1 MVKKPKHSDPP
12 LEEKVVSEVE
22 QMIRKLKKEMEEDKK
37 NRFYKV
43 EEKK

>member
-1 MVKKPKHSDPP
+1 MVKKPKYSDSP

-22 QMIRKLKKEMEEDKK
+22 QMIRKLKKEMKEDKK
-37 NRFYKV
+37 NKFYKV

>member
-12 LEEKVVSEVE
+12 SEEKVVSEVE
-22 QMIRKLKKEMEEDKK
+22 QMIKKLKKEMEEDKK
-37 NRFYKV
+37 NKFYKV

>member
-1 MVKKPKHSDPP
+1 MVKKPKPSDPP

-37 NRFYKV
+37 NRLYKI
-43 EEKK
+43 EEKN

>member
-1 MVKKPKHSDPP
+1 MVKKPKRSDSL

-22 QMIRKLKKEMEEDKK
+22 QMIRKLKKEMAEDKK